1 MNRVTTAVASLA
13 SNRALVRVSLAWLL
27 FILAEYSVWIAMLV
41 YAYGRGGATA
51 AGVVA
56 VAQLLP
62 GIVAGPLLSTLADR
76 RSPVLLLVGGYV
88 VQTAGMAGTA
98 VVLYADGP
106 APAAYAGAIV
116 AATAV
121 TATRPAQAALIP
133 ALARS
138 PDELTAANAI
148 VTWLESL
155 GLMLAGVMTGLA
167 LSTGQPGLTFAC
179 GAGCTTLA
187 AALLTSLRVR
197 AIAVRDGD
205 DEPGTLTAVR
215 EGLAILKREPQ
226 PRLLVG
232 LLGAEYVVIGA
243 MDVLFVVLA
252 VSVLHEGPQW
262 TGYLNTAYGIGGMAA
277 GAVTVALLG
286 RRLGAPIMA
295 AAAGVGVG
303 LAVTAF
309 SHQALITLLL
319 LGAIGLAHAVLD
331 MGARTLLQRTVPAEV
346 LGRIFGVVEGLSMA
360 GLALGSLLV
369 PLLIHLG
376 GTRAALIGTAAVL
389 PLVLALGGRAITS
402 LDAAARVPIVEIALL
417 RAMPHFRALPT
428 PALEGLA
435 QAAERRTFA
444 DGETIIRQGDEGDLF
459 YAIADGQ
466 VDVRVDGVHVATR
479 RRPEGL
485 GEIALLR
492 KVPRTATVIAAGP
505 AVLYALDGAAFVT
518 VVTGHDATR
527 RHAEAVA
534 TARLDT
540 DPRAP

>member
-1 MNRVTTAVASLA
+1 MTRVAQAVAALV
-13 SNRALVRVSLAWLL
+13 SNRALARVSVAWLL
-27 FILAEYSVWIAMLV
+27 FVLAEYSVWIAMLV

-56 VAQLLP
+56 VAQLVP
-62 GIVAGPLLSTLADR
+62 GIVVGPLLSTLADR

-133 ALARS
+133 ALARN
-138 PDELTAANAI
+138 PDELTAANAVI
-148 VTWLESL
+148 NWMENL
-155 GLMLAGVMTGLA
+155 GIMLAGVLTGLA
-167 LSTGQPGLTFAC
+167 LSTGQPGLVFGC

-187 AALLTSLRVR
+187 AALLASLKVR
-197 AIAVRDGD
+197 AIAVNDGAE
-205 DEPGTLTAVR
+205 EPGTLTAVR
-215 EGLAILKREPQ
+215 EGLEILKQRPQ

-232 LLGAEYVVIGA
+232 LLGAEYAVIGA
-243 MDVLFVVLA
+243 LDVLFVVLA

-262 TGYLNTAYGIGGMAA
+262 TGYLNTAYGVGGMLA
-277 GAVTVALLG
+277 GAVTISLLG
-286 RRLGAPIMA
+286 RRLGTPIMFA
-295 AAAGVGVG
+295 AATVCVG
-303 LAVTAF
+303 LVLSAF
-309 SHQALITLLL
+309 SHHALITVLL
-319 LGAIGLAHAVLD
+319 LGAIGLGRAVLD
-331 MGARTLLQRTVPAEV
+331 MAAHTLLQRTVPADV

-360 GLALGSLLV
+360 GLAVGSLLV

-376 GTRAALIGTAAVL
+376 GTGAALIGTAAIL
-389 PLVLALGGRAITS
+389 PLALLLGGRAITS

-417 RAMPHFRALPT
+417 RSMPHFRALPT

-435 QAAERRTFA
+435 QAARRRTFA

-466 VDVRVDGVHVATR
+466 VDVRVDGVHVATN
-479 RRPEGL
+479 RRPDGL

-492 KVPRTATVIAAGP
+492 KVPRTATVIADGP
-505 AVLYALDGAAFVT
+505 VVLYALDGAAFVT

-534 TARLDT
+534 TSRLGT
-540 DPRAP
+540 DPN